1 MIESDTPETG
11 WQAWSQDEANAARL
25 RFESRTIRL
34 KKEKQE
40 NEARLLRKAHE
51 KLAVVSAEIAATQ
64 TEVDEKERKKKIIAD
79 AIQRAA
85 AKRAATS
92 QSNS

>member
-1 MIESDTPETG
+1 MITSEAPATG
-11 WQAWSQDEANAARL
+11 WQAWSQSEANAARL
-25 RFESRTIRL
+25 RYESRVTRL

-51 KLAVVSAEIAATQ
+51 KLALISAEIVATP
-64 TEVDEKERKKKIIAD
+64 TEIDEKERKKKIIAE

-85 AKRAATS
+85 AKRAAA
-92 QSNS
+92 QP